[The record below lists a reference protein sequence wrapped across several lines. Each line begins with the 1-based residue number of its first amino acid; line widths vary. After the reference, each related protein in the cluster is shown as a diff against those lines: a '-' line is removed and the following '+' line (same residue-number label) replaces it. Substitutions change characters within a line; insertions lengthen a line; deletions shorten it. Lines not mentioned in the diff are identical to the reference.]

1 MKELRTNYY
10 NLATQVQTMLEYPQ
24 PPSRATSPNTFFN
37 FSRPV
42 SRARSNTNPPPPP
55 RIDYGLLALSF
66 RTIDSKYRIAWECA
80 ELLIDLGTGATT
92 GIPPD
97 ASPPASLPTSKS
109 DPASV
114 RVKNR
119 ERAIT
124 LAGDEGKPVLAGIDS
139 NSRDPF
145 PATPPVLLSW
155 RASTGR
161 HDLNQRQLFLLKEM
175 LNNAESAKEGVA
187 LEIPEPGSF
196 PPNWRLGE
204 GMESNLT
211 LPTEESAS
219 ASNASPQKRRPS
231 SKLGMTGIR
240 DMLRSLKRNH
250 SRASQPDAAQSSTT
264 LSTESSMNTQARNYE
279 NYPYLSQTGLPIPP
293 RSTGRRRSKTSAG
306 PDSVRSTNG
315 DYPQYPHVS
324 GISVSHKSS
333 PRRPSLASLFRLGQK
348 HKGSPVNSTDHS
360 LDKTVESANSSQSH
374 GSSQSRGMV
383 EDEDD
388 ESDWDRMDSLS
399 DVDVQIDNSPENADR
414 KGTLKLRKKKRLSYR
429 FESPS
434 RPRPTPFRNP
444 FSSSQASLQGAPDQ
458 SPVQILSTRLSNV
471 DENSASAPRSGRQT
485 PVDSGRPRSRG
496 KDRPVPS
503 SVRSV
508 PLKPS
513 KGLPVFDI
521 APIPEFKLAMT
532 PENIRPLL
540 ENARVVTSRLQD
552 CVSEVKDLLS
562 KAEVLS

>member
-1 MKELRTNYY
+1 MKDLRSNYY
-10 NLATQVQTMLEYPQ
+10 TLATQIQAMLEYPQ
-24 PPSRATSPNTFFN
+24 QPSRATSPTAFFN

-97 ASPPASLPTSKS
+97 TSPPPSLPTSKS

-114 RVKNR
+114 RGKNR

-124 LAGDEGKPVLAGIDS
+124 LAGDEGKPALAGIDPKM
-139 NSRDPF
+139 RDPF
-145 PATPPVLLSW
+145 PATPPALLSW

-175 LNNAESAKEGVA
+175 LNNAESAKEGAA
-187 LEIPEPGSF
+187 LEIPEPGAF
-196 PPNWRLGE
+196 APHWRLGE

-219 ASNASPQKRRPS
+219 ASNISPQKKRPS

-250 SRASQPDAAQSSTT
+250 SRANQADPAQSSTT
-264 LSTESSMNTQARNYE
+264 LSTESSLNTQARNCE
-279 NYPYLSQTGLPIPP
+279 NYPYLSQAGLPIPP
-293 RSTGRRRSKTSAG
+293 KSTGRRRSKTSAG

-315 DYPQYPHVS
+315 DFPHYPHMS
-324 GISVSHKSS
+324 GISITHKSS

-360 LDKTVESANSSQSH
+360 LVESATSSHSH
-374 GSSQSRGMV
+374 GSGQSRGRI

-399 DVDVQIDNSPENADR
+399 DVDIQVDGIPENVNS
-414 KGTLKLRKKKRLSYR
+414 KGTLKLRKKKRSSYR

-434 RPRPTPFRNP
+434 RSRPATFRNP
-444 FSSSQASLQGAPDQ
+444 FSSSQASLQGPPDPSQ
-458 SPVQILSTRLSNV
+458 AQILSSRLSNV
-471 DENSASAPRSGRQT
+471 DENSASTPRSGRHT
-485 PVDSGRPRSRG
+485 PADSGRPRSRG
-496 KDRPVPS
+496 KDRPNS
-503 SVRSV
+503 TSVRSV
-508 PLKPS
+508 PFKPTN
-513 KGLPVFDI
+513 GLPVFDI

-540 ENARVVTSRLQD
+540 ENARVVTARLQD

-562 KAEVLS
+562 KAEVPS